1 MHARALARVLLLA
14 ALAHAAPAR
23 AQVRSQPDP
32 ERAAVQQVVVR
43 LGELLQAG
51 DLAAIEPLVRP
62 RLHILTDNA
71 TTHGWA
77 EYRDQHLA
85 PELDRLKA
93 GYAHTA
99 VEATVRG
106 DFAYVAF
113 RRVFGKAGTPELKEG
128 RGTAV
133 LEKIDGRWTIV
144 HLHMAE

>member
-1 MHARALARVLLLA
+1 MHPRSLALALLSAA
-14 ALAHAAPAR
+14 ALSPATAR
-23 AQVRSQPDP
+23 AQVTSRPDP
-32 ERAAVQQVVVR
+32 ERAAVQQVIVE
-43 LGELLQAG
+43 LGEHLQTGNLAG
-51 DLAAIEPLVRP
+51 IEPLVRP

-71 TTHGWA
+71 TTHGWV
-77 EYRDQHLA
+77 EYRDKFLA
-85 PELDRLKA
+85 PELGRLTA

-113 RRVFGKAGTPELKEG
+113 RRLFGKAGGAQTEG

-133 LEKIDGRWTIV
+133 LEKIDGRWVIV